1 MIMTRD
7 EVLKSMMKDIKH
19 QLCNKS
25 YISKKLLQ
33 PAGCGKFGFPFKFE
47 LVEVSMASKIV
58 SV

>member
-1 MIMTRD
+1 
-7 EVLKSMMKDIKH
+7 MMKDIK
-19 QLCNKS
+19 QQWYNKS